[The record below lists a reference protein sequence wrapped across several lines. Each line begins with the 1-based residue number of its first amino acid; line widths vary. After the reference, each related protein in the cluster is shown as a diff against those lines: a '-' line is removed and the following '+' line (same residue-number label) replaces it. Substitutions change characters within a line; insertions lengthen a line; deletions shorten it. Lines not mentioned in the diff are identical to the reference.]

1 MRGLGLTIACL
12 TLVAGTAQAAATINA
27 TGETSA
33 ELYRNATAK
42 GLTTYEDGES
52 NAIWSSSIKG
62 APGTGGSFEAL
73 IDITQSHV
81 SFESGVAVSGGYSG
95 ATSFSSVDI
104 TVANTGPQVLSIAN
118 FGSTIIPAGLGFYIQ
133 DRTGLAQDNNI
144 FTGYGEIGQTYDD
157 NGDPLPVPTFKSF
170 TTTVGTGAA
179 NPFAFADFDF
189 NISTADQVNPLYHLT
204 GSLSLYFDT
213 FGNVQQGYNLSD
225 ASLKLLGFQDV
236 EGQFGLDSV
245 YAFKWDATDIVVPL
259 NAILNPGESKVITYE
274 TRVSAFTRTDCLDK
288 TTCIVGYSGFGDPV
302 GRGGAI
308 EEAFAR
314 GFSPNLVGID
324 NHCGNDTSGAITHIE
339 FCPVEFDP
347 FRLLAEGGP
356 TGVPEPA
363 AWTMMIV
370 GFGAIGSTLRRRRS
384 VLARA

>member
-12 TLVAGTAQAAATINA
+12 TLVAGTAQAAVTIGA
-27 TGETSA
+27 TGETGA
-33 ELYRNATAK
+33 ELYRNATVK
-42 GLTTYEDGES
+42 GLTTYENGETD
-52 NAIWSSSIKG
+52 AIWASGGK
-62 APGTGGSFEAL
+62 GGSFES
-73 IDITQSHV
+73 IIQVTQSHV

-95 ATSFSSVDI
+95 GTAFNSVDI
-104 TVANTGPQVLSIAN
+104 TVANTGTQSISIAN

-133 DRTGLAQDNNI
+133 DRTGSAQDNNI
-144 FTGYGEIGQTYDD
+144 FTGYGEIGQTYDN

-170 TTTVGTGAA
+170 STTVGTGAA

-189 NISTADQVNPLYHLT
+189 DIHEAGSEGSLYHLS
-204 GSLSLYFDT
+204 GSLSLYFDSY
-213 FGNVQQGYNLSD
+213 GNVQQGYNLSD
-225 ASLKLLGFQDV
+225 ASLNLLGFRDV

-245 YAFKWDATDIVVPL
+245 YAYKWDATDIIVPL
-259 NAILNPGESKVITYE
+259 NAILNPGESKVITYD
-274 TRVSAFTRTDCLDK
+274 TRVSAYTRTDCLNK
-288 TTCIVGYSGFGDPV
+288 TTCVVGYSGFGDPV

-314 GFSPNLVGID
+314 GVPSFIGID

-347 FRLLAEGGP
+347 FRL
-356 TGVPEPA
+356 TDVTTVPEPMS
-363 AWTMMIV
+363 WTMMIL
-370 GFGAIGSTLRRRRS
+370 GFGAVGSTLRRRRG